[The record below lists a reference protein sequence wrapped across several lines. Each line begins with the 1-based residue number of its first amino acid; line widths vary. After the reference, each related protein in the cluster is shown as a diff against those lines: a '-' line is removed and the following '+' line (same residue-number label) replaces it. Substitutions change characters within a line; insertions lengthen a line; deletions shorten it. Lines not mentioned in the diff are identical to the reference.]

1 MYLIV
6 DCETNGLAR
15 DCRAPVTDVG
25 NWPRAVQ
32 VAWTVYDPEHR
43 ELLSEA
49 YLVRPD
55 GFKIPREAQRVHG
68 ITTKRALAKGRP
80 IVDVLTELSAA
91 VAQAQVV
98 IAHNANF
105 DGSVIAAEYL
115 RLGLKPPF
123 RREDMICTMKEST
136 DYCRLPGPYG
146 YKWPTLEELYNIL
159 FSASFS
165 GAHDAGSDVAACA
178 CCFFELKNRG
188 VIRVI

>member
-6 DCETNGLAR
+6 DCETNGLPR
-15 DCRAPVTDVG
+15 DWRAPVADVG

-43 ELLSEA
+43 ELQSGA
-49 YLVRPD
+49 SLVRPD

-68 ITTKRALAKGRP
+68 ITTKRALATGRP
-80 IVDVLTELSAA
+80 ILDVLTELSSA

-98 IAHNANF
+98 IAHKASF

-115 RLGLKPPF
+115 RLGLNPPF
-123 RREDMICTMKEST
+123 RREDMICTMMEST
-136 DYCRLPGPYG
+136 EYCRLPGPCG

-165 GAHDAGSDVAACA
+165 GAHDAVADVDACA
-178 CCFFELKNRG
+178 RCFFELKNRG
-188 VIRVI
+188 VIRVM